1 VAHHSPVAGYAG
13 VVAPTKPS
21 LKPETPVAYHAVALT
36 RALSLLITG
45 LFIAFTQGHT
55 AQFGLVAFGVLAL
68 VTSVSLGILS
78 RGAVMTAQARALH
91 MWQALVSLVVGALAL
106 GLSQAGTLFLL
117 WAIVLWAVLVGVA
130 EMFAGW
136 RLPPGVGSRTDWIV
150 QGAMTVVLALIVLTQ
165 QADSVAVVGF
175 FGAWAIVLGV
185 YLAIAGL
192 SARWAFAEEASKG
205 TE

>member
-1 VAHHSPVAGYAG
+1 MAHHSLVAGYAG
-13 VVAPTKPS
+13 VVAPSQSS
-21 LKPETPVAYHAVALT
+21 LKPETPVAYHAVSLT
-36 RALSLLITG
+36 RSFSLLITG
-45 LFIAFTQGHT
+45 LLIAFTQGHT
-55 AQFGLVAFGVLAL
+55 AQFGLVALGVLAL
-68 VTSVSLGILS
+68 VTSVSLGILA

-136 RLPPGVGSRTDWIV
+136 RLPPGVGSRTDWMV
-150 QGAMTVVLALIVLTQ
+150 QGAMTVLLALIVLTQ

-185 YLAIAGL
+185 YLAIAGI

>member
-1 VAHHSPVAGYAG
+1 VEKRATRSGYARS
-13 VVAPTKPS
+13 VASPNPLS
-21 LKPETPVAYHAVALT
+21 SSEASVAYYAVALT
-36 RALSLLITG
+36 RSVSLLITG
-45 LFIAFTQGHT
+45 LLIAFTQNPPP
-55 AQFGLVAFGVLAL
+55 QFGLVVFGAFAL
-68 VTSVSLGILS
+68 VTSVSLGVLA
-78 RGAVMTAQARALH
+78 RGSVMTAQARGLH

-106 GLSQAGTLFLL
+106 GLSQAGTLLLL

-130 EMFAGW
+130 EIFAGW
-136 RLPPGVGSRTDWIV
+136 RLPPGAGTRTDWMV

-192 SARWAFAEEASKG
+192 SARWASAENTVKG
-205 TE
+205 SE